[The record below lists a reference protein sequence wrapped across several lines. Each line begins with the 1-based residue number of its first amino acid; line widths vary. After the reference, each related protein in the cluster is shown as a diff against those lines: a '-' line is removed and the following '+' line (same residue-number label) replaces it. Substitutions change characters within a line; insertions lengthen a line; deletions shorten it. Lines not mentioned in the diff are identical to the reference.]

1 MVWAAVGVGIASSIF
16 GSASNNQAQ
25 QRQDIADRA
34 HTRRMN
40 DRADRAQMDAWML
53 QAGDNGRNTAAADFN
68 FARAKALL
76 PEKAQ
81 AINEQSTSNSVNTQT
96 QAAAAKSE
104 AVVQAAAS
112 GSAGASVDQSIQQV
126 DDGAARVRQ
135 AIEKNRR
142 TAMMGIGQE
151 YEDLFWAQDAAKK
164 ELRLTGQIHSYDSTE
179 RGSGAMST
187 GDWLGAAAA
196 GGSAYI
202 KNR

>member
-1 MVWAAVGVGIASSIF
+1 MVWAAVGISVASSIL
-16 GSASNNQAQ
+16 GSASKNQAQ
-25 QRQDIADRA
+25 QQQDIADRA

-53 QAGDNGRNTAAADFN
+53 QAEDNGKRNAAADFN
-68 FARAKALL
+68 MARAAALL
-76 PEKAQ
+76 PEKAN
-81 AINEQSTSNSVNTQT
+81 AINEQTTSDDLNTQQ
-96 QAAAAKSE
+96 QAAASKSE
-104 AVVQAAAS
+104 AIVQAAAS
-112 GSAGASVDQSIQQV
+112 GSAGASVDQSIAQV
-126 DDGAARVRQ
+126 DDGAARVQQ

-142 TAMMGIGQE
+142 SAMMGIGQE

-164 ELRLTGQIHSYDSTE
+164 ELRLTGQIHSYGSTE

-202 KNR
+202 SNR

>member
-1 MVWAAVGVGIASSIF
+1 MVWAAVGIGIASSIF
-16 GSASNNQAQ
+16 GSASRNQANQKEFIAQ
-25 QRQDIADRA
+25 QAQ
-34 HTRRMN
+34 TRREN
-40 DRADRAQMDAWML
+40 ARQDRAQMEAWMT
-53 QAGDNGRNTAAADFN
+53 QAGDNGKRNAAADFN

-81 AINEQSTSNSVNTQT
+81 AINEQSTSDSVNAQAQT
-96 QAAAAKSE
+96 AAAKSE

-112 GSAGASVDQSIQQV
+112 GSAGASVNQSIQQV

-164 ELRLTGQIHSYDSTE
+164 ELRLTGQIYDYATTD

>member
-1 MVWAAVGVGIASSIF
+1 MVWAAVGISVASSIF

-25 QRQDIADRA
+25 QKQDIADRA

-53 QAGDNGRNTAAADFN
+53 QAEDNGKRNAAADFN
-68 FARAKALL
+68 RARAEALL
-76 PEKAQ
+76 PEKAH
-81 AINEQSTSNSVNTQT
+81 AINEQTTSDDINTQAQT
-96 QAAAAKSE
+96 AAAKSE
-104 AVVQAAAS
+104 AVVAAAAS
-112 GSAGASVDQSIQQV
+112 GAAGASVDQSIQQV
-126 DDGAARVRQ
+126 DDGAARVQ
-135 AIEKNRR
+135 HAIEKNRR

-164 ELRLTGQIHSYDSTE
+164 ELRLTGQIHDYGSTE

-187 GDWLGAAAA
+187 GDWLQGAAA
-196 GGSAYI
+196 GGSAFL

>member
-25 QRQDIADRA
+25 QKQDIADRA

-40 DRADRAQMDAWML
+40 DRADRAQMEAWMY
-53 QAGDNGRNTAAADFN
+53 QAEDNGRNNAAADFN
-68 FARAKALL
+68 MARAAALL
-76 PEKAQ
+76 PEKAASINDQ
-81 AINEQSTSNSVNTQT
+81 ALAESINTQA
-96 QAAAAKSE
+96 QAAASKSD

-112 GSAGASVDQSIQQV
+112 GAMGASVDQSIQQV
-126 DDGAARVRQ
+126 DNGAARVQQ

-164 ELRLTGQIHSYDSTE
+164 ELRLTGQIHSYEDSE

-187 GDWLGAAAA
+187 GDWVAAAAA
-196 GGSAYI
+196 GGSAFL

>member
-1 MVWAAVGVGIASSIF
+1 
-16 GSASNNQAQ
+16 
-25 QRQDIADRA
+25 
-34 HTRRMN
+34 
-40 DRADRAQMDAWML
+40 MDAWML
-53 QAGDNGRNTAAADFN
+53 QAEDNGKRNAAADFN

-76 PEKAQ
+76 PEKAN
-81 AINEQSTSNSVNTQT
+81 AINEQATSDDINTQAQT
-96 QAAAAKSE
+96 AAAKSE

-126 DDGAARVRQ
+126 DDGAARVQ
-135 AIEKNRR
+135 HAIEKNRR

-164 ELRLTGQIHSYDSTE
+164 ELRLTGQIHDYGASSE

-187 GDWLGAAAA
+187 GDWLQGAAA
-196 GGSAYI
+196 GGSAYL

>member
-1 MVWAAVGVGIASSIF
+1 
-16 GSASNNQAQ
+16 
-25 QRQDIADRA
+25 
-34 HTRRMN
+34 MN

-53 QAGDNGRNTAAADFN
+53 QAEDNGKRNAAADFN
-68 FARAKALL
+68 MARAAALL
-76 PEKAQ
+76 PEKAN
-81 AINEQSTSNSVNTQT
+81 AINEQTTSDDLNTQQ
-96 QAAAAKSE
+96 QAIASKSE

-126 DDGAARVRQ
+126 DDGAARVQQ

-164 ELRLTGQIHSYDSTE
+164 ELRLTGQIHSYGSTE

-187 GDWLGAAAA
+187 GDWLSAAAS
-196 GGSAYI
+196 GSSAYI
-202 KNR
+202 SNR

>member
-1 MVWAAVGVGIASSIF
+1 MVWAAVGISVASSIF
-16 GSASNNQAQ
+16 GSASKNQAQ

-40 DRADRAQMDAWML
+40 DRADRAQMNAWML
-53 QAGDNGRNTAAADFN
+53 QAEDNGKNSAAADFN
-68 FARAKALL
+68 MARAAALL
-76 PEKAQ
+76 PEKAN
-81 AINEQSTSNSVNTQT
+81 AINEQTTSDDLNTQQ
-96 QAAAAKSE
+96 QAAASKSE

-126 DDGAARVRQ
+126 DDGAARVQQ

-164 ELRLTGQIHSYDSTE
+164 ELRLTGQIHSYGSTE
-179 RGSGAMST
+179 RGSGAMSA
-187 GDWLGAAAA
+187 GDWVSGAAA

-202 KNR
+202 SNR